1 MKLPC
6 ACPGDDSFHFCMWS
20 KISLKLRSWTWCW
33 QSELIGLFSCQAC
46 VKNETGKRAVGVI
59 VWFTYYRAYPAWNVH
74 ISSLISFG
82 PTSLLFVRR
91 SWQQSVPR
99 DATAAAGVAA
109 DGSTYVGL
117 KPMHC
122 LLKCV
127 ALDGDVKKVLD
138 YLVGMIYLLYI
149 LWINV
154 ISNKLHGKLVV
165 RIYHSVTIE
174 HVMGVLCKFP
184 PEGVYIIW

>member
-1 MKLPC
+1 MLKKGLCQQVAHAVTHSVLKLKTFCKLIMKLPC
-6 ACPGDDSFHFCMWS
+6 ACPGDDSFHFCMWF

-46 VKNETGKRAVGVI
+46 VKNKTWKRAVGVI
-59 VWFTYYRAYPAWNVH
+59 VWFRYYRAYPAWNVH

-82 PTSLLFVRR
+82 PTNLLFVRR

-99 DATAAAGVAA
+99 DATAAAGVAV

-122 LLKCV
+122 LLKCS
-127 ALDGDVKKVLD
+127 AWWWCKEGLRLSCGND
-138 YLVGMIYLLYI
+138 IF
-149 LWINV
+149 
-154 ISNKLHGKLVV
+154 VV
-165 RIYHSVTIE
+165 HL
-174 HVMGVLCKFP
+174 MN
-184 PEGVYIIW
+184 